1 MFYRPDKPRCEYK
14 PHAFLNKWCVP
25 AVNCITQLQ
34 KLEVGTA
41 LTVIPCAEVQGQI
54 PAVFFPHVT
63 TTGPGLSQ
71 GPENGSLNSLDFVFN
86 IDIIIITIII
96 TYKSPNFIVVQVNQR
111 TGIVSCFQGIHKKFG
126 NLLPKL
132 HVVTA
137 SSPDPASATCKTD
150 TGLSTDL
157 PQILP

>member
-1 MFYRPDKPRCEYK
+1 MFCRPDKPRGGYK

-25 AVNCITQLQ
+25 ALNCIHSCRSWKWEQLLLGFPVLRF
-34 KLEVGTA
+34 KARFWLC
-41 LTVIPCAEVQGQI
+41 L
-54 PAVFFPHVT
+54 FPHAT

-71 GPENGSLNSLDFVFN
+71 GPENGDLNSLDFVFS
-86 IDIIIITIII
+86 IDIISSSSS
-96 TYKSPNFIVVQVNQR
+96 TYESPNFIVVQVNQR
-111 TGIVSCFQGIHKKFG
+111 AGIVSCFQGIHKELG

-150 TGLSTDL
+150 TG
-157 PQILP
+157 

>member
-1 MFYRPDKPRCEYK
+1 MFYRPDKPRGEYK

-34 KLEVGTA
+34 KLEEGTT
-41 LTVIPCAEVQGQI
+41 LTVIPCIEVQGQI
-54 PAVFFPHVT
+54 LAVFFPHAT

-71 GPENGSLNSLDFVFN
+71 RPENGDLNSLDLVFN
-86 IDIIIITIII
+86 IDIITIII
-96 TYKSPNFIVVQVNQR
+96 AIILTYKSPDFIVVQIDQCS
-111 TGIVSCFQGIHKKFG
+111 GIVSCFQGVHKELG

-150 TGLSTDL
+150 AG
-157 PQILP
+157 